1 MGYSGPVSL
10 SALMSR
16 PLSWDKLDDLET
28 WLDRYGASA
37 GPRERN
43 DARLALADGRE
54 SFVRQDQGKVSG
66 AVLAMRRTAAKSD
79 YQLVLSDGSA
89 SSAQRARA
97 QHGMAR
103 LGGVYTGSPKAAS
116 AKTQAGSSLSIITRA
131 TWGAAPENPR
141 YMSRHQA
148 PWNRITVHHTAM
160 PIGSATSLSARAA
173 EMRMIQRSHLNKPEG
188 WGDIGYEFVID
199 PEGRIFEGRRLAWRG
214 AHVAGMNDHNLG
226 VCLMGNFDVIRPTAA
241 AIASLERLLDDL
253 RAQNGIA
260 RSSVTWHRNW
270 PSANTE
276 CPGDNLEPYVRRYR
290 DGLTIGSAMK
300 AKPPAAVASAARPR
314 WTRTSG
320 GSVR

>member
-1 MGYSGPVSL
+1 VSL
-10 SALMSR
+10 SALLSR

-28 WLDRYGASA
+28 WIDRYGASS

-54 SFVRQDQGKVSG
+54 AFVRKDQGKVSS
-66 AVLAMRRTAAKSD
+66 AVLAMRRTRAKSD
-79 YQLVLSDGSA
+79 YQLVLGDGSA

-97 QHGMAR
+97 QHGLAR
-103 LGGVYTGSPKAAS
+103 LGGVYTGAPKPAS
-116 AKTQAGSSLSIITRA
+116 AKAAAGTSLSIVTRPS
-131 TWGAAPENPR
+131 WGAAPENPR

-160 PIGSATSLSARAA
+160 PTGSSGSLTARSA
-173 EMRMIQRSHLNKPEG
+173 EMRMLQRSHLNKPEG
-188 WGDIGYEFVID
+188 WGDIGYHFVVD
-199 PEGRIFEGRRLAWRG
+199 PEGRIYEGRRLTWRG
-214 AHVAGMNDHNLG
+214 AHVRGMNDHNLG
-226 VCLMGNFDVIRPTAA
+226 VCLMGNFDEVRPTAA

-260 RSSVTWHRNW
+260 RSAVTWHRDW

-290 DGLTIGSAMK
+290 DGLTI
-300 AKPPAAVASAARPR
+300 
-314 WTRTSG
+314 SG
-320 GSVR
+320 GSIPTAGRQQVAAAKPHWARRSSGSVR